1 MLNPYVALGGAA
13 AIFFAGVAFDRT
25 APLIGANAR
34 IEHFKLS
41 TKTWQG
47 HAKAN
52 HDTALAY
59 ARRAG
64 LSEGLRV
71 KEGRAAIAAVNATA
85 AACDARVAR
94 ARAAAS
100 AIRSIVTQE
109 PRYDASHCPVRE
121 LVDPG
126 QLRDAISPQ

>member
-13 AIFFAGVAFDRT
+13 AIFLAGAAFDRT

-41 TKTWQG
+41 TQTWQG
-47 HAKAN
+47 HSKAN
-52 HDTALAY
+52 HDIAVAY

-64 LSEGLRV
+64 ASESLRV
-71 KEGRAAIAAVNATA
+71 KEGREAVAAVNATA
-85 AACDARVAR
+85 AACDGRVAR

-109 PRYDASHCPVRE
+109 PRYDASHCPVRQ

-126 QLRDAISPQ
+126 QLRDALAPR